1 MTVIDDD
8 LTKLCT
14 VLQSNPH
21 IILDKLTLVYA
32 VPEVENQEQEQDQ
45 HQQQQHG
52 LTGLI
57 NILPKC
63 GQRINVLGLEC
74 SDQTFFTCDDLALI
88 AKHCPLLGNFT

>member
-21 IILDKLTLVYA
+21 IILDKLTLVFA
-32 VPEVENQEQEQDQ
+32 APEVENQEQEQ
-45 HQQQQHG
+45 HQHG

-88 AKHCPLLGNFT
+88 ANHCPLLGNFT